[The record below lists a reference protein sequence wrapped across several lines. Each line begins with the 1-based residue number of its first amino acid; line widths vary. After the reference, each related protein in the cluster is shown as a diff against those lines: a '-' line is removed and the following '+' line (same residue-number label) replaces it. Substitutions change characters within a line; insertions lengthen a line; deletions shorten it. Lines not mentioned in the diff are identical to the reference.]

1 MKKLYFIV
9 PLAGALVFF
18 FFYSAVKNDI
28 KAADELRKK
37 QQAEELVERTK
48 RDFAN
53 RQKAFED
60 TVADAKRRIEEVRKR
75 EAEENRKVEE
85 TQDAKDARDLAYRE
99 RERQYKRLMEL
110 TDSRAVANEQLAHVQ
125 EQLAL
130 QKIQSDYFEKAA
142 KEVVQTKANY
152 EQALSKMEAAEKAA
166 EVARTA
172 AAAAAAAARRS

>member
-9 PLAGALVFF
+9 PIIGALVFF

-28 KAADELRKK
+28 KAADEQRKK
-37 QQAEELVERTK
+37 DQAEELDKRTK
-48 RDFAN
+48 QDFAN
-53 RQKAFED
+53 RKSAFDRAYAE
-60 TVADAKRRIEEVRKR
+60 AIARIEEVKKK
-75 EAEENRKVEE
+75 EAEENRKAEE

-166 EVARTA
+166 EVAR
-172 AAAAAAAARRS
+172 AAAAAAARRS

>member
-18 FFYSAVKNDI
+18 FFYSTVKNDI
-28 KAADELRKK
+28 KAAEELRKK
-37 QQAEELVERTK
+37 DQAAELEKRTK
-48 RDFAN
+48 EDFAN
-53 RQKAFED
+53 RKRAFDIAFAE
-60 TVADAKRRIEEVRKR
+60 ANRRIEEIRKK

-142 KEVVQTKANY
+142 REVVQTKISY

-166 EVARTA
+166 EAAR
-172 AAAAAAAARRS
+172 AAAAAAARRS